1 MTQDLHEKLAR
12 YADNELDAPERAA
25 LESEIARSPEL
36 AAEVARWKALRCC
49 AGRAMRD
56 CCVSASFEARLR
68 DKVGR
73 AGSFS
78 GSRTYKV
85 ASVLA
90 VAAAII
96 LFFVFRSPR
105 PSAPRPGIALAG
117 VVSPERFADVYESC
131 AKKHHDGV
139 KLESACAKS
148 AEALATQM
156 CCGYQ
161 VAVPDLTSLGYNLA
175 GMCRCLDE
183 SGVHALHVYYQSEA
197 DPNVLLSLFSVS
209 RCTPLAECSKSH
221 CCVTQRDYEF
231 SSVHGVTVLRWD
243 ERGGH
248 YAMASEQKP
257 EALAE
262 LAAGVRVASAGP
274 PAGLA
279 GPQPK

>member
-1 MTQDLHEKLAR
+1 MTQDLHERLAR

-25 LESEIARSPEL
+25 LEAEIARSPEL

-56 CCVSASFEARLR
+56 CCMPAGFEARLR

-78 GSRTYKV
+78 ASRTYKI

-90 VAAAII
+90 VAAAIV
-96 LFFVFRSPR
+96 LFFVFRSDRANP
-105 PSAPRPGIALAG
+105 PRPGVALAG
-117 VVSPERFADVYESC
+117 VVSPARFAEVYESC

-139 KLESACAKS
+139 KLESGCAKS

-156 CCGYQ
+156 CGGYKI
-161 VAVPDLTSLGYNLA
+161 AVPDLTSLGFNLA

-183 SGVHALHVYYQSEA
+183 SGVQALHVYYQSEA
-197 DPNVLLSLFSVS
+197 DPNVLLSLFSIS
-209 RCTPLAECSKSH
+209 RCTPLAECAKEH
-221 CCVTQRDYEF
+221 CCVTQRDYELTT
-231 SSVHGVTVLRWD
+231 VHGVSVLRWD

-248 YAMASEQKP
+248 YAIAGELKP

-262 LAAGVRVASAGP
+262 LAAGVRVVA
-274 PAGLA
+274 A